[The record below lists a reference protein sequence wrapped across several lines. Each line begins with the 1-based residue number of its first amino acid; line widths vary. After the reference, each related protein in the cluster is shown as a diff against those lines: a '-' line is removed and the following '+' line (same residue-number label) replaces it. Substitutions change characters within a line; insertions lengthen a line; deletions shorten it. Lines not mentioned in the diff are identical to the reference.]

1 MHIFRVLPFLSLLS
15 GKSRSRASSDDDD
28 FIVPDDSEEEVR
40 STKSSS
46 SRRSSMS
53 SRRSG
58 GTEDEDED
66 EADFDADDL
75 DLDNDVPKKSK
86 PKGKPKASGG
96 SKSSKAN
103 TTMTST
109 GPGVVNFLTA
119 AEQREQGKK
128 DEKKSA
134 ESPYSFLQDVRDVSP
149 PCLAHKFSVANLF
162 IIRRKTRGSLLIQ
175 ITILERYISRTRLG
189 LLSPLSRSRCAFFC
203 YLPWIILSL
212 THCIVLGGWSY

>member
-1 MHIFRVLPFLSLLS
+1 
-15 GKSRSRASSDDDD
+15 
-28 FIVPDDSEEEVR
+28 
-40 STKSSS
+40 
-46 SRRSSMS
+46 MS

-66 EADFDADDL
+66 DADLDADDL
-75 DLDNDVPKKSK
+75 DLDNAVPKKSK

-134 ESPYSFLQDVRDVSP
+134 ESPYSFLQDVRDVSQ
-149 PCLAHKFSVANLF
+149 PCLAHKFSIANL
-162 IIRRKTRGSLLIQ
+162 
-175 ITILERYISRTRLG
+175 
-189 LLSPLSRSRCAFFC
+189 
-203 YLPWIILSL
+203 
-212 THCIVLGGWSY
+212 